1 MLGNA
6 ILSNWSSM
14 EDAMKNATIALLAA
28 ILLVPGL
35 VLAQEN
41 TAESKPVASPRM
53 SAKTL
58 MVSGKVSDDGKML
71 VTDLDSEWAVS
82 NAEILKGL
90 EGRLVRV
97 KCYVDSARNQLQI
110 LSVKRENSDYAARHA
125 DSAFRR

>member
-1 MLGNA
+1 
-6 ILSNWSSM
+6 
-14 EDAMKNATIALLAA
+14 MKNAALALLAA
-28 ILLVPGL
+28 ILLLPGL
-35 VLAQEN
+35 VLAQEK
-41 TAESKPVASPRM
+41 TTESKPVASPRM

-58 MVSGKVSDDGKML
+58 MVSGKVSDDGKTL
-71 VTDLDSEWAVS
+71 VTDLDSEWTVS

-110 LSVKRENSDYAARHA
+110 LSVKRENSYYAARQA

>member
-1 MLGNA
+1 
-6 ILSNWSSM
+6 
-14 EDAMKNATIALLAA
+14 MKNTALALLAA

-35 VLAQEN
+35 VLAQEK
-41 TAESKPVASPRM
+41 TAESKPVVSPRI

-71 VTDLDSEWAVS
+71 ITDLDSEWTVS
-82 NAEILKGL
+82 NAETLKGL

-110 LSVKRENSDYAARHA
+110 LSVKRENSDYAARQA